1 MMKATDKQ
9 SIIIACVF
17 PVYGVGLYGRQRILC
32 SIVVHYG
39 SCLNSVC
46 HIQRA
51 DAFFDR
57 IAKVRQ

>member
-17 PVYGVGLYGRQRILC
+17 
-32 SIVVHYG
+32 
-39 SCLNSVC
+39 
-46 HIQRA
+46 IQRA